1 MIKRVSLVKRKAG
14 MSVEAFHAHWMGP
27 HMEIVRQMKNLR
39 GLRFNPVFEAG
50 PDGEW
55 DGFGELWFDS
65 VEDARAAFEAEPV
78 KTLLGQDR
86 PKFLGRNQVYFVTER
101 TVTPLP
107 ESATAWSVGAG
118 LQGKG
123 VMVTGAA
130 GGIGREVAKAF
141 STTGARVMLV
151 DREQEAADRVLRELD
166 GAGHVAV
173 AADLTGFSGHEGL
186 IRRARDELG
195 SLYVLAH
202 LAAVLRRRNSV
213 DEITE
218 EDWDYQI
225 DTNLKAA
232 FFLCRAAARC
242 MGEQGRGGRIITFT
256 SQGWWTGGFGGSV
269 VYAASKGGIT
279 SMTRG
284 LARTY
289 GPHQVTVNAVSP
301 GQARTPMLMDGLNP
315 AVLESMT
322 KATPLGRVAEPEE
335 IAGTVVFL
343 ASDHARFI
351 TGATINVSG
360 GFLMY

>member
-1 MIKRVSLVKRKAG
+1 M
-14 MSVEAFHAHWMGP
+14 
-27 HMEIVRQMKNLR
+27 
-39 GLRFNPVFEAG
+39 
-50 PDGEW
+50 
-55 DGFGELWFDS
+55 
-65 VEDARAAFEAEPV
+65 
-78 KTLLGQDR
+78 T
-86 PKFLGRNQVYFVTER
+86 
-101 TVTPLP
+101 
-107 ESATAWSVGAG
+107 WSVGAG
-118 LQGKG
+118 LTGKG

-141 STTGARVMLV
+141 STTGARLMVV
-151 DREQEAADRVLRELD
+151 DLEQKAAESVLPELE
-166 GAGHVAV
+166 GEGHVAV
-173 AADLTGFSGHEGL
+173 AADMTNIAGHDAL

-202 LAAVLRRRNSV
+202 LAAVLRRRASV
-213 DEITE
+213 DEVTE
-218 EDWDYQI
+218 DDWDFQI

-232 FFLCRAAARC
+232 FFLCRSAARA
-242 MGEQGRGGRIITFT
+242 MVEQGRGGRIITFT

-289 GPHQVTVNAVSP
+289 GPHQITVNAVSP
-301 GQARTPMLMDGLNP
+301 GQARTRMLLNGLNP

-322 KATPLGRVAEPEE
+322 QSTPLGRIAEPEE

-351 TGATINVSG
+351 TGATINISG